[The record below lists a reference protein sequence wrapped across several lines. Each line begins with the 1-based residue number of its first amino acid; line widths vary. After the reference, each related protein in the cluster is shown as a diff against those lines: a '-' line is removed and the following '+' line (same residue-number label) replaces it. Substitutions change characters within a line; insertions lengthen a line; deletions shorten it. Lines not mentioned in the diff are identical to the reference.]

1 MKNCN
6 DMNKYFTIACAA
18 ALSTLMAC
26 SGGKGNADKS
36 TDSTAAAET
45 AKETVQAEDSTG
57 NPNASVMDLTI
68 DGFNSKVMDFSGDM
82 PKFLGARPCVIDFY
96 ATWCGPC
103 QRMAPMIEI
112 LAQKYGG
119 KVDFYR
125 VDVDKE
131 KELAGDV
138 FGIEAMPTFVYID
151 KSGAINST
159 TGAINAKEMIS
170 NIEKYCLD

>member
-1 MKNCN
+1 
-6 DMNKYFTIACAA
+6 
-18 ALSTLMAC
+18 
-26 SGGKGNADKS
+26 
-36 TDSTAAAET
+36 
-45 AKETVQAEDSTG
+45 
-57 NPNASVMDLTI
+57 
-68 DGFNSKVMDFSGDM
+68 
-82 PKFLGARPCVIDFY
+82 
-96 ATWCGPC
+96 
-103 QRMAPMIEI
+103 MIEI

-131 KELAGDV
+131 KEACRRCV
-138 FGIEAMPTFVYID
+138 RHRAMPTFVYID

>member
-1 MKNCN
+1 
-6 DMNKYFTIACAA
+6 
-18 ALSTLMAC
+18 
-26 SGGKGNADKS
+26 
-36 TDSTAAAET
+36 
-45 AKETVQAEDSTG
+45 
-57 NPNASVMDLTI
+57 
-68 DGFNSKVMDFSGDM
+68 M
-82 PKFLGARPCVIDFY
+82 PKIWR
-96 ATWCGPC
+96 
-103 QRMAPMIEI
+103 
-112 LAQKYGG
+112 

>member
-112 LAQKYGG
+112 LAQNMA
-119 KVDFYR
+119 
-125 VDVDKE
+125 E
-131 KELAGDV
+131 K
-138 FGIEAMPTFVYID
+138 
-151 KSGAINST
+151 
-159 TGAINAKEMIS
+159 
-170 NIEKYCLD
+170 

>member
-1 MKNCN
+1 MST
-6 DMNKYFTIACAA
+6 FIFFCA
-18 ALSTLMAC
+18 SFEKTLKAIPGV
-26 SGGKGNADKS
+26 SGN
-36 TDSTAAAET
+36 
-45 AKETVQAEDSTG
+45 
-57 NPNASVMDLTI
+57 
-68 DGFNSKVMDFSGDM
+68 
-82 PKFLGARPCVIDFY
+82 
-96 ATWCGPC
+96 
-103 QRMAPMIEI
+103 PMIEI

>member
-6 DMNKYFTIACAA
+6 DMNKYLTIACAA

-26 SGGKGNADKS
+26 SGGKADKD
-36 TDSTAAAET
+36 TDSTATIES
-45 AKETVQAEDSTG
+45 AKENVQADNSNGNST
-57 NPNASVMDLTI
+57 ASVMDLTI

-82 PKFLGARPCVIDFY
+82 PKFLGKHPCVIDFY
-96 ATWCGPC
+96 ATWCSPC
-103 QRMAPMIEI
+103 QRMAPMIEK
-112 LAQKYGG
+112 LALKYAG

-131 KELAGDV
+131 TELASEV

-159 TGAINAKEMIS
+159 TGAVDANEMVS

>member
-1 MKNCN
+1 MPPHCQRSW
-6 DMNKYFTIACAA
+6 
-18 ALSTLMAC
+18 LV
-26 SGGKGNADKS
+26 
-36 TDSTAAAET
+36 AE
-45 AKETVQAEDSTG
+45 AKETPTKAPIQ
-57 NPNASVMDLTI
+57 PPRQKLP
-68 DGFNSKVMDFSGDM
+68 KSGDM

>member
-1 MKNCN
+1 
-6 DMNKYFTIACAA
+6 MNKYFTIACAA

-103 QRMAPMIEI
+103 QRMAPM
-112 LAQKYGG
+112 K
-119 KVDFYR
+119 D
-125 VDVDKE
+125 
-131 KELAGDV
+131 
-138 FGIEAMPTFVYID
+138 
-151 KSGAINST
+151 
-159 TGAINAKEMIS
+159 
-170 NIEKYCLD
+170 

>member
-1 MKNCN
+1 
-6 DMNKYFTIACAA
+6 
-18 ALSTLMAC
+18 
-26 SGGKGNADKS
+26 
-36 TDSTAAAET
+36 
-45 AKETVQAEDSTG
+45 
-57 NPNASVMDLTI
+57 
-68 DGFNSKVMDFSGDM
+68 
-82 PKFLGARPCVIDFY
+82 
-96 ATWCGPC
+96 
-103 QRMAPMIEI
+103 MAPMIEI

-131 KELAGDV
+131 KELASDV

-170 NIEKYCLD
+170 NIEKFCLD

>member
-6 DMNKYFTIACAA
+6 DMNKYLTIACAA

-82 PKFLGARPCVIDFY
+82 PKFWVHVRVSSTFMPHGAVR
-96 ATWCGPC
+96 ASEWL
-103 QRMAPMIEI
+103 R
-112 LAQKYGG
+112 
-119 KVDFYR
+119 
-125 VDVDKE
+125 
-131 KELAGDV
+131 
-138 FGIEAMPTFVYID
+138 
-151 KSGAINST
+151 
-159 TGAINAKEMIS
+159 
-170 NIEKYCLD
+170 

>member
-1 MKNCN
+1 
-6 DMNKYFTIACAA
+6 MNKYLTIACAA

-57 NPNASVMDLTI
+57 NPNA
-68 DGFNSKVMDFSGDM
+68 
-82 PKFLGARPCVIDFY
+82 
-96 ATWCGPC
+96 
-103 QRMAPMIEI
+103 RMAPMIEI
-112 LAQKYGG
+112 LDQKYGG

>member
-1 MKNCN
+1 
-6 DMNKYFTIACAA
+6 MNKYLTIACAA
-18 ALSTLMAC
+18 ALSALMAC

-96 ATWCGPC
+96 ATWCGPRSC
-103 QRMAPMIEI
+103 RYCIHN
-112 LAQKYGG
+112 
-119 KVDFYR
+119 
-125 VDVDKE
+125 
-131 KELAGDV
+131 
-138 FGIEAMPTFVYID
+138 ID
-151 KSGAINST
+151 S
-159 TGAINAKEMIS
+159 
-170 NIEKYCLD
+170 

>member
-1 MKNCN
+1 MGGDELKRE
-6 DMNKYFTIACAA
+6 DRMTTTDFDKIIWRD
-18 ALSTLMAC
+18 ALTF
-26 SGGKGNADKS
+26 
-36 TDSTAAAET
+36 
-45 AKETVQAEDSTG
+45 V
-57 NPNASVMDLTI
+57 
-68 DGFNSKVMDFSGDM
+68 DF
-82 PKFLGARPCVIDFY
+82 F

-131 KELAGDV
+131 KELASDV